1 MMEPVTSAYQ
11 KPVKQTDAKA
21 LMALVLPM
29 IEQGKTVKIT
39 VTGFSMY
46 PLVSSRR
53 DAVLLAKAEDIKVGD
68 VPLFVREDG
77 SYILHRLVGEKD
89 GAFVAMG
96 DYETEKEYPVYRENI
111 VAKAVGFYR
120 KGRYIDCQS
129 AGYRVYS
136 FVWRKVACI
145 RPFLLRTM
153 GKMAMRVEQKR
164 IRKQNQ

>member
-1 MMEPVTSAYQ
+1 
-11 KPVKQTDAKA
+11 
-21 LMALVLPM
+21 MALVLPM

-53 DAVLLAKAEDIKVGD
+53 DAVLLAKAEEIKVGD
-68 VPLFVREDG
+68 VPLFVRKDG
-77 SYILHRLVGEKD
+77 SYILHRVVGEKD

-96 DYETEKEYPVYRENI
+96 DYETKKEYPVYREDI

-120 KGRYIDCQS
+120 KGRYIDCES

-136 FVWRKVACI
+136 FLWRKTACI

-153 GKMAMRVEQKR
+153 GKMSVWVERKR
-164 IRKQNQ
+164 DKEQNK

>member
-1 MMEPVTSAYQ
+1 MPSAYR
-11 KPVKQTDAKA
+11 KPIKQTDAKT
-21 LMALVLPM
+21 LMALALPM
-29 IEQGKTVKIT
+29 IELGKTVKIT

-68 VPLFVREDG
+68 VPLFVRKDG

-89 GAFVAMG
+89 GAFIAMG
-96 DYETEKEYPVYRENI
+96 DYETEPEYPVYRENI

-120 KGRYIDCQS
+120 KGRYIDCKS
-129 AGYRVYS
+129 KGYRAYS
-136 FVWRKVACI
+136 FVWRKTAVL

-153 GKMAMRVEQKR
+153 GKMAIRVEQKR
-164 IRKQNQ
+164 AAKQNQ